1 MNGEMGISNSK
12 AIEKCTLKK
21 GIGLEYIYIYIY
33 MAIGG
38 TKGC

>member
-1 MNGEMGISNSK
+1 MNGEMGINDSK
-12 AIEKCTLKK
+12 AIENAHHYVRL
-21 GIGLEYIYIYIY
+21 YIY